1 MVSRN
6 CAQCS
11 LRQEKQEVD
20 VRHTPAQRK
29 VSRSS
34 LEVSCG
40 STHFTPPFAA
50 AGRSFDPEPLP
61 ASTDPGAGS
70 ADLRRSGP
78 RFAGPFHV
86 KGRRPQR
93 RRSDALLTYLL
104 PPLIW
109 ADFEKAGS
117 EDRRLCGGT
126 RGQTERYTGL
136 FCRFYISPRP
146 VLSFSPGGDVG

>member
-1 MVSRN
+1 VLSRN

-20 VRHTPAQRK
+20 VRHTPAHRK

-70 ADLRRSGP
+70 ASITASALSRDTAPWGAGSGVKGGP
-78 RFAGPFHV
+78 MFFIGPF
-86 KGRRPQR
+86 
-93 RRSDALLTYLL
+93 
-104 PPLIW
+104 I
-109 ADFEKAGS
+109 AD
-117 EDRRLCGGT
+117 
-126 RGQTERYTGL
+126 
-136 FCRFYISPRP
+136 P
-146 VLSFSPGGDVG
+146 